1 MEVAKIVEFAQ
12 NKNFCRK
19 RKIFCKNPEICLTTL
34 NNLDIIHK
42 HFAIRFRR
50 IRHGGVA

>member
-1 MEVAKIVEFAQ
+1 MVGKIAQGIQ
-12 NKNFCRK
+12 NKKFRRK